1 MANHQFATTLLK
13 ALDVLDCFH
22 TSTEELGISDI
33 AAQVGLPV
41 SSVHRLIQSLE
52 FEGLLF
58 QNQENKKYYL
68 GTKFFTYA
76 EKGGRYQQYQ
86 KLAVKYVDELADLTS
101 ETVNL
106 AISSGDRI
114 FNIYKKDSP
123 FIIRPNF
130 ALNASYPAH
139 CTGTGRIFL
148 SQMSDASIRWV
159 YENNAGEIQQSL
171 PEFLD
176 MLHEVRKNGCALDN
190 EEFNP
195 GLRCVAAPVRAAGGT
210 VVFALSI
217 SAPATRMTDAVYE
230 KNRELVVKYAAQI
243 SAELQAL

>member
-13 ALDVLDCFH
+13 AFDVLDCFH
-22 TSTEELGISDI
+22 SGTEEFGISDI
-33 AAQVGLPV
+33 AALVGLPV

-76 EKGGRYQQYQ
+76 EKGNRYQRYE
-86 KLAVKYVDELADLTS
+86 KLAEKYVDELADLTS

-130 ALNASYPAH
+130 TLNASYPAH
-139 CTGTGRIFL
+139 CTSTGRIFL
-148 SQMSDASIRWV
+148 SQMTDASI
-159 YENNAGEIQQSL
+159 
-171 PEFLD
+171 
-176 MLHEVRKNGCALDN
+176 K
-190 EEFNP
+190 
-195 GLRCVAAPVRAAGGT
+195 
-210 VVFALSI
+210 
-217 SAPATRMTDAVYE
+217 
-230 KNRELVVKYAAQI
+230 
-243 SAELQAL
+243 